1 MYKSSDMKYINA
13 DSMVEQKQSQ
23 NTNKPVSNK
32 SQSMLQ
38 SGSLFYTE
46 SLNHKK
52 ACCLIMI
59 HDRHQLTCRKLVQ
72 FSVSTL
78 DYQDDKA
85 KIEKWTR

>member
-1 MYKSSDMKYINA
+1 MYKTSDMKYINA

-52 ACCLIMI
+52 AWFMTVINW
-59 HDRHQLTCRKLVQ
+59 RAESWFNFPFR
-72 FSVSTL
+72 
-78 DYQDDKA
+78 
-85 KIEKWTR
+85 R